1 MSDQEIRVPVMRRLM
16 EQAMTDE
23 AFRQIARSDLDQA
36 LLDNAYDLNDRERT
50 LVFRFRDALSE
61 AGIDVLLDSPAGANV
76 KKLMDDVGIDGLED
90 MFLSTPRGN
99 MPSS

>member
-1 MSDQEIRVPVMRRLM
+1 
-16 EQAMTDE
+16 MTDE
-23 AFRQIARSDLDQA
+23 AFREIARSDLDQA

-90 MFLSTPRGN
+90 MFLSTPHGN

>member
-1 MSDQEIRVPVMRRLM
+1 
-16 EQAMTDE
+16 MTDE

-61 AGIDVLLDSPAGANV
+61 AGIDVLLDSPVGANV

-90 MFLSTPRGN
+90 MFLSTPHGN
-99 MPSS
+99 MPGS